1 MERLDNFL
9 DAMAACLVVAVL
21 SAVAVAV
28 VKLSVYLPFGI
39 LFPVL
44 IFGAGAA
51 IGALIL
57 YYAIGGSKCKDVTQ

>member
-1 MERLDNFL
+1 MTRLDNFL
-9 DAMAACLVVAVL
+9 DALAASLMVAVFA
-21 SAVAVAV
+21 AVIVAV

-44 IFGAGAA
+44 IFCAGAG